1 MSYSLD
7 AFAKDLKQVLAQG
20 QGPAQLEE
28 SRKLVEKA
36 LKDPGFVEANLGD
49 NAEGER
55 KIVYEDPDLGFC
67 ILTHVY
73 EGAKTGDPHDHG
85 PAWAIYGQAVGETT
99 MTEYDIV
106 EAPQGGKPGKV
117 KPRESYTMVPGDAR
131 VYQVGDVHCP
141 ARESA
146 TRLIRI
152 EGMNMNGVKR
162 TPLVPA

>member
-1 MSYSLD
+1 MTYSLD
-7 AFAKDLKQVLAQG
+7 AFAKDLKQVLTQG
-20 QGPAQLEE
+20 QSPAQLEE

-36 LKDPGFVEANLGD
+36 LKDPEFVEANLGE

-73 EGAKTGDPHDHG
+73 KGAKTGNPHDHG
-85 PAWAIYGQAVGETT
+85 PSWAIYGQAFGETK
-99 MTEYDIV
+99 MTEYDII
-106 EAPQGGKPGKV
+106 EPPQGDKPGKV
-117 KPRESYTMVPGDAR
+117 KERESYKMVPGDAR

-141 ARESA
+141 ERQSE

>member
-1 MSYSLD
+1 MAYTLD
-7 AFAKDLKQVLAQG
+7 ALASDMKKVLSLG
-20 QGPAQLEE
+20 QTPAQLEQT
-28 SRKLVEKA
+28 RQLVEKA
-36 LKDPGFVEANLGD
+36 LQDAEFVKTNLGD
-49 NAEGER
+49 DAEGER
-55 KIVYEDPDLGFC
+55 NIVYEDPDLGFC

-73 EGAKTGDPHDHG
+73 KGAKTGNPHDHG
-85 PAWAIYGQAVGETT
+85 PSWAIYGQAYGETR

-106 EAPQGGKPGKV
+106 EPPQGDKPGKV
-117 KPRESYTMVPGDAR
+117 KERETYKMVPGDAR

-141 ARESA
+141 HRDGE

>member
-1 MSYSLD
+1 MSYTLD
-7 AFAKDLKQVLAQG
+7 IFASDMKKVLSRG
-20 QGPAQLEE
+20 QTPAQLEE

-36 LKDPGFVEANLGD
+36 LKDREFVNDYLGD
-49 NAEGER
+49 SAEGER

-73 EGAKTGDPHDHG
+73 KGAKTGNPHDHG
-85 PAWAIYGQAVGETT
+85 PSWAIYGQAFGETQ

-106 EAPQGGKPGKV
+106 EPPQGDKPGKV
-117 KPRESYTMVPGDAR
+117 KERETYKMVPGDAR
-131 VYQVGDVHCP
+131 VYQVGEVHCP
-141 ARESA
+141 KRESE